1 MSSRDFAPKIN
12 SDLSVTIA
20 VGQTVSSAVDLYG
33 TALVGFITDANLTGT
48 ALTLQG
54 SDSLTGTY
62 KPIALLSTG
71 VNIAGVVTIN
81 NYYILETT
89 IDLSAVRFLKIVSGS
104 AQSTNPTTI
113 TLITKPIN

>member
-1 MSSRDFAPKIN
+1 MPSRDSTVRTNF
-12 SDLSVTIA
+12 DLNVTIA

-48 ALTLQG
+48 ALTFQG
-54 SDSLTGTY
+54 SDSLAGTY
-62 KPIALLSTG
+62 KAIALLSTG
-71 VNIAGVVTIN
+71 VNIAGVVTTN
-81 NYYILETT
+81 KYYTLGTT

-104 AQSTNPTTI
+104 AQSTNPTVI